1 MVGAILFPLYSLPI
15 RCVSMNFTQEV
26 HVLLDD
32 FIELSVYKRK
42 YSFFSSLLPN
52 MGSIQIYSIRLSCP
66 YLFIIIHYSLFIHV
80 LSLLPGLEHP
90 YHENRFTNVFENSS
104 ISHSPY
110 SPLLVS
116 FYLQI
121 SLLITRIRTKM
132 GRFFFSFQIFI

>member
-42 YSFFSSLLPN
+42 YSSFSSLLQN

-80 LSLLPGLEHP
+80 LSLLPGLEHS
-90 YHENRFTNVFENSS
+90 YHENQFTNIFENSS

-110 SPLLVS
+110 SPLPVS

-132 GRFFFSFQIFI
+132 CRVFFSFQIFI